1 MFKTPIV
8 FFNYK
13 RPETTTKVINELNKI
28 NYEKI
33 YIVCDGWKN
42 NEDKKKV
49 IKVRN
54 LIDKTIKKG
63 SIKKLYFSQNIGI
76 KNIIPKGLN
85 WVFNFEKKVII
96 LEDDT
101 VPNKTFF
108 YFCDQLLTRFEKNKK
123 ISMICGSNYNSD
135 IFKTMKESYFFSKE
149 ISILVCKIL

>member
-28 NYEKI
+28 NYKKI

-42 NEDKKKV
+42 NKDKKKV

-108 YFCDQLLTRFEKNKK
+108 YFCDQLLTRFEKPVSVVV
-123 ISMICGSNYNSD
+123 ITTVIC
-135 IFKTMKESYFFSKE
+135 
-149 ISILVCKIL
+149 SIEE